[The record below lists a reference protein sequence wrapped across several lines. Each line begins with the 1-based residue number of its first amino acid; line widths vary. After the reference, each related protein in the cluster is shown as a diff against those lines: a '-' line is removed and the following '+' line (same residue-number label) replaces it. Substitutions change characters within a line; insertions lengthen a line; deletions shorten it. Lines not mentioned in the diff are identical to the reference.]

1 MRLKVLILSLMLC
14 CLISLGCSENEN
26 NSLSMELLTLTQ
38 DTTSSLTSI
47 HKLSVSDDSLILHST
62 PYFSFSSNNY
72 DSNTILYWNSD
83 KIVVSQP
90 SFTTESTSD
99 TTILSAN
106 STDLFYNNWS
116 LEYIDDTWIL
126 ANPEI
131 GYSNEFVFEAD
142 NRTYSP
148 ICLYMDVDT
157 SYIHVLCNSLTVA
170 NDFSVNIFII
180 DVNTGAMDYVCCDD
194 SFHQYDISPVQ
205 YPLDS
210 FYCSPLS
217 DGFLYNEGVRIFK
230 INGKSGELQI
240 LFDEDMIMNDIPLKD
255 SYRDIYSFFDS
266 VSFRNNHYTLSLPAY
281 NELTGWYVAFYDS
294 TLIYKGCIHITET
307 KIALYDPD
315 NNIVC
320 DLEGT
325 FHAYCYT

>member
-1 MRLKVLILSLMLC
+1 MRLKVLILIWMLC
-14 CLISLGCSENEN
+14 CLLSLGCSVSET

-47 HKLSVSDDSLILHST
+47 HKLTVSNDSLILHPT
-62 PYFSFSSNNY
+62 PCFSLSLNNY
-72 DSNTILYWNSD
+72 DSNTIIYWDPD
-83 KIVVSQP
+83 KIAVSQP
-90 SFTTESTSD
+90 SFTAESTSD

-116 LEYIDDTWIL
+116 LTYNDDTWIL
-126 ANPEI
+126 ENTEI
-131 GYSNEFVFEAD
+131 AYSNKFVFEAD

-148 ICLYMDVDT
+148 ICFYVDVDA

-170 NDFSVNIFII
+170 NDFSVDIFII
-180 DVNTGAMDYVCCDD
+180 DVNTGHMEYVCCDD
-194 SFHQYDISPVQ
+194 SFHQHNISPVQ

-230 INGKSGELQI
+230 INGESGELQI
-240 LFDEDMIMNDIPLKD
+240 LFDENIIMNDIPLQD

-266 VSFRNNHYTLSLPAY
+266 VSFRNNHYALSLPAY

-294 TLIYKGCIHITET
+294 TLIYKGCIHISET
-307 KIALYDPD
+307 KITLYDSD

-320 DLEGT
+320 DLEGA